1 MTFLKVNQTFE
12 EAIIELHL
20 AKFSPRKIRA
30 RLGVGFGR
38 IRNTIEF
45 YECYHAIHDPKRPGR
60 PSKAAEN
67 TLAAIEA
74 LTVSN
79 RMISSADISQ
89 HFRNNNILLS
99 TTSVWRYRHQLNYN
113 FKPPKRR
120 QALNSFQM
128 DNRLQFSH
136 SILNST
142 LDLIRI
148 VFSDECRFCLTSDNS
163 WIWYKRGER
172 TDNVFF
178 ETDKFTQGIMLYGAI
193 GYGYKSKLVICS
205 NGVNALEYQDNLIKS
220 GMFQE
225 LDDRYGPGNYTFMQ
239 DGASAH
245 TAGITKH
252 FLKKRC
258 SYIARWP
265 SNSPDMNPIEH
276 IWGAI
281 K

>member
-1 MTFLKVNQTFE
+1 MIFRLFNIVDYKLEFKIRFASQFHLNRLYFTKSFLTNYFEKTFLKVNQTFE

-45 YECYHAIHDPKRPGR
+45 YECYHKIPDPKRPGR

-89 HFRNNNILLS
+89 HFRNNNIQLS

-113 FKPPKRR
+113 FRPPKRR

-136 SILNST
+136 SI
-142 LDLIRI
+142 R
-148 VFSDECRFCLTSDNS
+148 
-163 WIWYKRGER
+163 K
-172 TDNVFF
+172 
-178 ETDKFTQGIMLYGAI
+178 
-193 GYGYKSKLVICS
+193 
-205 NGVNALEYQDNLIKS
+205 
-220 GMFQE
+220 
-225 LDDRYGPGNYTFMQ
+225 
-239 DGASAH
+239 
-245 TAGITKH
+245 
-252 FLKKRC
+252 
-258 SYIARWP
+258 
-265 SNSPDMNPIEH
+265 
-276 IWGAI
+276 
-281 K
+281 